1 MITSEQLAEVHAKK
15 LAETGSFDQAFKHSH
30 WRAFEAGVLAAGG
43 QVTSKFKE
51 QFCEG
56 TVNIKDIV
64 EVESSLEVFI
74 PTKEE
79 TERATKFFKD

>member
-43 QVTSKFKE
+43 QVTSKFRQ
-51 QFCEG
+51 QFG
-56 TVNIKDIV
+56 V
-64 EVESSLEVFI
+64 EENVPQVRSI
-74 PTKEE
+74 PK
-79 TERATKFFKD
+79 